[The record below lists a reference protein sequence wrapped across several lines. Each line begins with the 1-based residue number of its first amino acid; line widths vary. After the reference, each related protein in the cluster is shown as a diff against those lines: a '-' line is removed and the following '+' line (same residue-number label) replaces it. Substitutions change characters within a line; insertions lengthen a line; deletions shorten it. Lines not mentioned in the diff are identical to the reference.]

1 MATVAPAPVLSA
13 RGVHKAFG
21 PLMVLRGVDLT
32 IGNGEVLCIV
42 GASGSGKTTLLR
54 CLALLEAVS
63 DGVVEMEGK
72 VINAPRVDRA
82 TRQNARAVRREIGM
96 VFQHF
101 NLWPHRTALENLIEA
116 PILVRKLPRDRAIQ
130 EAEGL
135 LDKVGLADKRDVY
148 PKSLSG
154 GQQQRVAIAR
164 ALAMNPK
171 VMLFDEAT
179 SALDPELKREVLQ
192 VMKDLAAEGMTMACV
207 THEMGFARR
216 VADRVIYMDEGR
228 IVEQGAPRDFFTA
241 PQTERAQRFLAK
253 FED

>member
-1 MATVAPAPVLSA
+1 
-13 RGVHKAFG
+13 
-21 PLMVLRGVDLT
+21 MVLRGVDLT